1 MAEDILRLGQ
11 FESKS
16 IVALETRPVGVYIQK
31 MAVAGNSILSTVFVE
46 SLGAG
51 GSVLVEY
58 FDYGVGS
65 DAGEIVTLNS
75 HVPVSTAVTSD
86 RILVTNFHDKPYIK
100 MTVTG
105 ASVRFGIYASVV
117 LSTASDIDNA
127 LKKDGETVILA
138 SDKGIPQVIYDT
150 VAGEWKFAIG
160 EAGVQ
165 DVNIVGSV
173 SIADNGLP
181 VFFEAST
188 VTTPGILQ
196 TLLSYT
202 VPVSKTLNL
211 LQVLLTCRQ
220 EALFQ
225 IYGDGNLIGSG
236 RTGAASPNVNFPYRV
251 ARSYVSGKI
260 IEIKATARSGS
271 VAADIE
277 CYAQGTLS

>member
-11 FESKS
+11 FESKA
-16 IVALETRPVGVYIQK
+16 IVVLETRPVGVYIQK

-51 GSVLVEY
+51 GSVSVEY

-75 HVPVSTAVTSD
+75 HATVSTSVTSN
-86 RILVTNFHDKPYIK
+86 RILVTNFHDKPYIQ

-150 VAGEWKFAIG
+150 VAGQWKFAIG
-160 EAGVQ
+160 VAGVQ
-165 DVNIVGSV
+165 DVNIVGSA
-173 SIADNGLP
+173 SIVNNGLP
-181 VFFEAST
+181 VFFEAAAI
-188 VTTPGILQ
+188 TTPGTLQ
-196 TLLSYT
+196 TLISYT
-202 VPVSKTLNL
+202 VPVSKTFNL
-211 LQVLLTCRQ
+211 LQVLLACRQ
-220 EALFQ
+220 EASFQ

-271 VAADIE
+271 VAANIE